1 MLNPSTNA
9 TSCHFAIQTYQ
20 LLKII
25 FRWIVSNL
33 SSMIIFS
40 GLFFTFFGYQQFSF
54 STYPPG
60 CVPFSACPFPKIDSC
75 RCLTAIWLHLA
86 RFSDAKR
93 LRCRNGKTTPI
104 GKITSFHRD
113 FIACWLP
120 GLVNSHITKWKDPP
134 WLFSWV
140 NPLFLWPFSIANC

>member
-9 TSCHFAIQTYQ
+9 TSCHIAIQTYQ

-25 FRWIVSNL
+25 SRWTVSHL
-33 SSMIIFS
+33 SW
-40 GLFFTFFGYQQFSF
+40 LFFRDCSSRFFGYQQFSF

-60 CVPFSACPFPKIDSC
+60 CVPFSACPFPKIDSS

-93 LRCRNGKTTPI
+93 LRCRNGKTKPI
-104 GKITSFHRD
+104 GKFTSSFHRD

-120 GLVNSHITKWKDPP
+120 GLVNSHITNWKITM
-134 WLFSWV
+134 LLMGKSTINFH
-140 NPLFLWPFSIANC
+140 FQ